1 MFSKRYCIELFL
13 VFLSINLYAVI
24 FNSRLDC
31 LINWINNFNA
41 DVDLIQPFV
50 DIRIISFI
58 LQKNIFIWATDF
70 TLDTFL

>member
-1 MFSKRYCIELFL
+1 MLLLI
-13 VFLSINLYAVI
+13 A
-24 FNSRLDC
+24 DC
-31 LINWINNFNA
+31 LINGINNFNA